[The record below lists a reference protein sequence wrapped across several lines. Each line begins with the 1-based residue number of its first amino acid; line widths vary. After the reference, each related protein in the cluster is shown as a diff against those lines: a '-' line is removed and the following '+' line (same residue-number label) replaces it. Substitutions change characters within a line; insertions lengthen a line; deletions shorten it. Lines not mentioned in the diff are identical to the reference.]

1 MENFRRGFTFTSL
14 IILVGLGG
22 FLGGYWFRDREN
34 PGAGDWP
41 VLIQAYEILIEH
53 GLKSAPADPA
63 LEYGMIRGML
73 QAYDDPYTS
82 FVEPAQHELE
92 SDTLQGSFGGVG
104 VRLSRDQDGNLILFP
119 IPDGPADEA
128 GVQEGDRLIRVED
141 MEITSA
147 TGMDLIQAALRGPVG
162 QRVHIMVMRPPGL
175 ETLEFNL
182 RRSEIPLPSVT
193 WHLDPDEPRLGV
205 IEINV
210 IAASTPDEIENAV
223 EDLNSRGAT
232 VYVLDLRDNF
242 GGLLTAGVDTARLFL
257 RSGTIIEQQYR
268 DQDVETFKVE
278 RNGPLADLPL
288 AILVNQ
294 HTASAA
300 EIIAGALQAQQR
312 ATLIGA
318 PTFGKSTIQLVFNL
332 KDGSSLHVTSARW
345 WVPDLAIDHNQV
357 QIVPDIQLDPP
368 TEENA
373 GDIAIATAAAYLLD
387 GEGK

>member
-14 IILVGLGG
+14 IILVGLSG

-41 VLIQAYEILIEH
+41 VLVQAYEILMEH
-53 GLKSAPADPA
+53 GLEPAPADPA

-92 SDTLQGSFGGVG
+92 TDTLQGSFGGIG

-128 GVQEGDRLIRVED
+128 GVQEGDRLIQIED
-141 MEITSA
+141 MEVTSE
-147 TGMDLIQAALRGPVG
+147 TGMDVIQASLRGPVG
-162 QRVHIMVMRPPGL
+162 QRVHITVLRPPGL
-175 ETLEFNL
+175 DSLEFNL
-182 RRSEIPLPSVT
+182 RRSEIALPSVT

-223 EDLNSRGAT
+223 EDLSNRGAT
-232 VYVLDLRDNF
+232 VFVLDLRDNF

-257 RSGTIIEQQYR
+257 RSGTIIQQQYR
-268 DQDVETFKVE
+268 DQDVETFEVE
-278 RNGPLADLPL
+278 HNGPLSDLPL

-345 WVPDLAIDHNQV
+345 WVPDLGDDHNQV
-357 QIVPDIQLDPP
+357 QIVPDIQLDTPA
-368 TEENA
+368 EENT
-373 GDIAIATAAAYLLD
+373 GDTAIATAAAYLLD
-387 GEGK
+387 SEGK